1 MRQAHLPNCCWL
13 QVQDLVPD
21 MRGECWSHTWVT
33 SVFIVTFN
41 ALGWWKLLSTLL
53 CSWLPQKYVLICIR
67 STKPGICW
75 HYFSLLFREQ
85 SLLMAWV
92 MPIPR
97 ILFIFYI
104 APPPLPIWIHQLY
117 IHITYYLYITRLFLD
132 IPHFYVLISLSF
144 YIHTFMSWCQLP
156 TTHLSSPYI
165 FHGPSNDCFL
175 LRKLYLV

>member
-1 MRQAHLPNCCWL
+1 MWQLYSWAPMRQAHLPNCCWL

-104 APPPLPIWIHQLY
+104 APPPSQFESTSY
-117 IHITYYLYITRLFLD
+117 IYISPTIYTLQDFFS
-132 IPHFYVLISLSF
+132 IF
-144 YIHTFMSWCQLP
+144 HTFMSWYHCP
-156 TTHLSSPYI
+156 FIST
-165 FHGPSNDCFL
+165 L
-175 LRKLYLV
+175 LCPDVSYPPLT

>member
-1 MRQAHLPNCCWL
+1 MWQLYSWAPMRQAHLPNCCWL

-104 APPPLPIWIHQLY
+104 APPPPPNLNPPVIYTYHLLFIHY
-117 IHITYYLYITRLFLD
+117 KTFSRYSTLFAL
-132 IPHFYVLISLSF
+132 
-144 YIHTFMSWCQLP
+144 TFVSAP
-156 TTHLSSPYI
+156 PPPFSSP
-165 FHGPSNDCFL
+165 
-175 LRKLYLV
+175 